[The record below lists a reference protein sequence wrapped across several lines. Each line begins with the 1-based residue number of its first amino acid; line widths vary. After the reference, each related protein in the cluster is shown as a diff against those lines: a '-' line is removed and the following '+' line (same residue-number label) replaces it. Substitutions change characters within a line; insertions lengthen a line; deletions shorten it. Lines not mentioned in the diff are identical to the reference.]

1 MSNYQ
6 DRGLIKWMPF
16 DALSGFGSMIYD
28 LQQKLLRHTMPELL
42 PEHQETL
49 QYTLSEAVY
58 RDALVSITY
67 YQQHKLFET
76 IGHIVNLDPL
86 KRRIKLSTGE
96 MIQTEVI
103 IHMVIFENTL

>member
-1 MSNYQ
+1 MNNYQ

-49 QYTLSEAVY
+49 QYTLSEAIS
-58 RDALVSITY
+58 RHALVSITY
-67 YQQHKLFET
+67 YKHHKFFET
-76 IGHIVNLDPL
+76 IGHIVKLDPL
-86 KRRIKLSTGE
+86 ERRIQLSTGE

-103 IHMVIFENTL
+103 LNMVMFENTL